1 MKTELRAAFSLMT
14 VLGFCLLAS
23 PTKSLP
29 TEVKAD
35 EIESVD
41 QSSQDRRATWLET
54 RNLEENFKELVF
66 LSIQELI
73 SEGKLNPEVAVDK
86 VPAKRGRHQGFCFKK
101 TKSGRFLP
109 YICWKG
115 EDDQDE

>member
-1 MKTELRAAFSLMT
+1 METKIIAMFSMT
-14 VLGFCLLAS
+14 VLLGFCVIS
-23 PTKSLP
+23 PSQAMP
-29 TEVKAD
+29 SEVKPNEA
-35 EIESVD
+35 ESVD

-54 RNLEENFKELVF
+54 RNLEENFKELVY

-73 SEGKLNPEVAVDK
+73 SEGRISPEMAVDK
-86 VPAKRGRHQGFCFKK
+86 VPASKRGRHQGFCFKK

-115 EDDQDE
+115 EGDQEE